1 MRELGLK
8 STVRVVKYHSYKGV
22 VGKIAANL
30 VEQDFT
36 SDRPLAKLTTDI
48 SQVKIGEKK
57 CFISPILDMF
67 NGEILACDISRRP
80 DLDQVRRMLDKLF
93 CKEKNNMEGAIL
105 HSDQGWQYQNKF
117 FVNTLKKHGIK
128 QSMSRKG
135 NCLDNAIMESFF
147 GAMKTELLYLENYK
161 SIDQFEH
168 DLKEYIHYYNHDRI
182 KTRLKMSPVD
192 YRMNYQNLINNP
204 SNL

>member
-1 MRELGLK
+1 MNARGFKNGLQNPIWWTDLAPNHRLWCLDDIGTIPKNFIRATNPNLANQSRLK
-8 STVRVVKYHSYKGV
+8 SSYVIPWCYRDYSKNLQRTCVILFCVRMKKQSLGFRTADGLFDMEKTTSEKNVAD
-22 VGKIAANL
+22 VGKAL
-30 VEQDFT
+30 
-36 SDRPLAKLTTDI
+36 
-48 SQVKIGEKK
+48 EKHQ
-57 CFISPILDMF
+57 M
-67 NGEILACDISRRP
+67 R
-80 DLDQVRRMLDKLF
+80 
-93 CKEKNNMEGAIL
+93 
-105 HSDQGWQYQNKF
+105 
-117 FVNTLKKHGIK
+117 

-135 NCLDNAIMESFF
+135 NCLDNAMMESFF
-147 GAMKTELLYLENYK
+147 GAMKSELLYLENYK